1 MDEKENILIAPA
13 ALFRIKPTDFV
24 SGEMDAF
31 SGDNEP
37 ELYPD
42 GCIAHLPV
50 NEAQIGIYFDTY
62 GCVSFSA
69 NNALETDGNYK
80 IKNKIYSAENIK
92 WLEEVGYSK
101 NGILNF
107 SDRDLIVMSGTI
119 PDLGNYLDK
128 VADTARNKHL
138 IPESMASW
146 DFRNRDASV
155 NNKANYYNYKRTEEA
170 QKISDEF
177 GKRFE
182 VRYRFVP
189 LNNFASEGKKR
200 VIQVLSCSNRNKK
213 GDVFFCPVSHQSGHA
228 MMLARHSDWSIFDHY
243 EPFLK
248 NYEGEKDFYPM
259 GMSFSL
265 VEKNMSNNQ
274 KPVIADNTLIQ
285 LVTAPGGFGLY
296 LDGKIIV
303 DSLDKIIASWLVRNN
318 GNLNGKTKALVKEQW
333 DLFPKVNL
341 KMEKI

>member
-24 SGEMDAF
+24 SGEIDAF
-31 SGDNEP
+31 SGEEP

-42 GCIAHLPV
+42 GCIAYLPL

-92 WLEEVGYSK
+92 WLEEIGYSK

-107 SDRDLIVMSGTI
+107 SDRDLIVMSETM

-128 VADTARNKHL
+128 VADTARNKYL
-138 IPESMASW
+138 IPESMAPW

-155 NNKANYYNYKRTEEA
+155 NNKANYYNYKRSEAA
-170 QKISDEF
+170 QKIAEEF

-182 VRYRFVP
+182 VRYRLVA
-189 LNNFASEGKKR
+189 LSNFSSEGKKR
-200 VIQVLSCSNRNKK
+200 VIQVLSCSNSGKN
-213 GDVFFCPVSHQSGHA
+213 GELYYCPVSHQSGHA
-228 MMLARHSDWSIFDHY
+228 MMQARNRDWSIFDHY
-243 EPFLK
+243 NPYLK

-265 VEKNMSNNQ
+265 VEKNMSNTQ

-285 LVTAPGGFGLY
+285 LVTAPGGFGMY
-296 LDGKIIV
+296 LSGNIIV
-303 DSLDKIIASWLVRNN
+303 DSLDKIIASWLVRNG
-318 GNLNGKTKALVKEQW
+318 GNLNGKTKALVKDQW
-333 DLFPKVNL
+333 DMFPKVNL
-341 KMEKI
+341 KMEKL